1 MLNKNVT
8 QFKENMSQLIEQTIQ
23 YNETISINTEKGN
36 AILLSEE
43 DYNGLMETVYLS
55 SVPHLK
61 EEIIEG
67 MKTPLSEC
75 IKHDAVKW

>member
-1 MLNKNVT
+1 MLNTNMN
-8 QFKENMSQLIEQTIQ
+8 QFKKNMSQLIEQTIQ
-23 YNETISINTEKGN
+23 YNEPISIATDSGN

-43 DYNGLMETVYLS
+43 DYRGLMETVYLS

-61 EEIIEG
+61 EEIIKG

>member
-1 MLNKNVT
+1 MLNTNMT
-8 QFKENMSQLIEQTIQ
+8 QFKKNMSQLIEQTIQ
-23 YNETISINTEKGN
+23 YNEPISINTDKGN
-36 AILLSEE
+36 AVLLSEE
-43 DYNGLMETVYLS
+43 DYRGLMETVYLS

-75 IKHDAVKW
+75 IKHHAVKW